1 MPALQSNQELFVI
14 AKQGS
19 GKGTPAAAPAAR
31 TAGIRLKK
39 VGGGANPGRSDG
51 SENYSDGNRF
61 TDATDFVDQVQ
72 GNGAP
77 VAQVGP
83 GDVLFLSYLM
93 MGQETNAAAVMG
105 VVQKTI
111 TPAAAGS
118 FWFTAWK
125 RVGNSPVLRQKFSD
139 CRMTSLRIEGSSANK
154 VVKATPTFFSLDAGE
169 TYTTDPTVAVEAD
182 APWLYTEAV
191 GTFNIDGTIFKGHS
205 SFALVINDNMAPWY
219 GDDVTAYDVTVG
231 QGTIVVEGITLLVDD
246 AGLQQYNKITYGSAS
261 PATGTKPTRSVYYGS
276 YTFELKRG
284 TAGQASDRSFK
295 CEFLKVHWT
304 PDLAIDGNPDGGPT
318 ELALAAE
325 ARTPAAGQ
333 QLTITGKSLDVAYA

>member
-1 MPALQSNQELFVI
+1 MPAIQSNVEGFWI
-14 AKQGS
+14 ARQPS

-51 SENYSDGNRF
+51 SENFSDGNRF
-61 TDATDFVDQVQ
+61 TDSTDFVDQVQ

-77 VAQVGP
+77 VAQLGP
-83 GDVLFLSYLM
+83 GDAAYLTYLI
-93 MGQETNAAAVMG
+93 MGAEANAAAVMG
-105 VVQKTI
+105 VIAKTI
-111 TPAAAGS
+111 TANPAGS

-125 RVGNSPVLRQKFSD
+125 RVGSSPVLRQKFND

-154 VVKATPTFFSLDAGE
+154 IVKGTPTFFSLDAGE
-169 TYTTDPTVAVEAD
+169 TYTTDPTVAVEAE
-182 APWLYTEAV
+182 AAWLYTEAV

-205 SFALVINDNMAPWY
+205 SFALVINDNLGPWY

-246 AGLQQYNKITYGSAS
+246 AGLTQYNKIIYGSAS
-261 PATGTKPTRSVYYGS
+261 PSTGTKPQRTVYYGS
-276 YTFELKRG
+276 YEFELKRG
-284 TAGQASDRSFK
+284 TVGQANYRNYKAD
-295 CEFLKVHWT
+295 LDKVHWT

-325 ARTPAAGQ
+325 ARTPGGGQ
-333 QLTITGKSLDVAYA
+333 QLTVTANSLDVAYT